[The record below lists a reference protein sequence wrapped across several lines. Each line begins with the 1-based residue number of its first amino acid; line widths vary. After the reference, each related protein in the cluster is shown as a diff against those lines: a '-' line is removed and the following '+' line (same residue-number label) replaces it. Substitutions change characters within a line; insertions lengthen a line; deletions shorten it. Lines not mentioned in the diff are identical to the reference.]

1 MADSPEQTPEKGKT
15 KKEGPV
21 TLKDV
26 YAGYSAQATK
36 KDDFE
41 FSLLE
46 TYDVEFTA
54 DFKGVK
60 KGHAMVGIS
69 KVAFDLYDANG
80 VVKLLK
86 KTEAPAETE
95 E

>member
-1 MADSPEQTPEKGKT
+1 MAEPKEVKSEK
-15 KKEGPV
+15 

-26 YAGYSAQATK
+26 YAGYAEQATK

-46 TYDVEFTA
+46 TYDVEFSK
-54 DFKGVK
+54 DFKTIK
-60 KGHAMVGIS
+60 KGHVMNGIS

-80 VVKLLK
+80 VVKMLK
-86 KTEAPAETE
+86 KVEGPTDAELDKQDE
-95 E
+95 GK